1 MKSLFLLFAFF
12 FVLEAVVVQVP
23 LVKRSMGATQLAKRA
38 KFLPLAHHPKG
49 RAVQAKTP
57 GRLVTFEYTN
67 DFFTTNITLGTPAKT
82 FTVVVDQTDY
92 QFWVLDQAYFGEHTT
107 QHFYNANDSSTS
119 KVVDTSYYSDYIGGV
134 AQGFTIQD
142 SFSLQGLKVDGQTFG
157 SVTYLQQDEDV
168 EISVDGILGLTGSDW
183 GFDSPLGNLI
193 DQLDAPLYTIW
204 IGPHVPPSQGT
215 IQGAL
220 TLGGFDNEHCG
231 PVAVQV
237 AEYERTGT
245 YVFNI
250 SQVDIGSYSRAVDF
264 NAFQDVSLPFLG
276 IPYTE
281 YWELYLDLL
290 PNYDY
295 TYNQFTCTLVLT
307 TYDDDS
313 FWLGVPF
320 TTSFCAQVDIWAH
333 AVGFAP
339 VKAQ

>member
-1 MKSLFLLFAFF
+1 MKSLLLLLALF

-23 LVKRSMGATQLAKRA
+23 LEKRSLGAAQLAKRA
-38 KFLPLAHHPKG
+38 KFLPFAHHPKG

-57 GRLVTFEYTN
+57 GRLVTFEYT
-67 DFFTTNITLGTPAKT
+67 TKT

-107 QHFYNANDSSTS
+107 QHFYNVNDSSTS
-119 KVVDTSYYSDYIGGV
+119 KVVDSSYYSNYIGGV

-168 EISVDGILGLTGSDW
+168 EIPVDGILGLTDADW
-183 GFDSPLGNLI
+183 GFDSPLANLI
-193 DQLDAPLYTIW
+193 DQLDAPQYTIW

-220 TLGGFDNEHCG
+220 TLGGFDSDHCG
-231 PVAVQV
+231 PMAVQV
-237 AEYERTGT
+237 AEYQRAGT

-276 IPYTE
+276 
-281 YWELYLDLL
+281 
-290 PNYDY
+290 
-295 TYNQFTCTLVLT
+295 
-307 TYDDDS
+307 
-313 FWLGVPF
+313 
-320 TTSFCAQVDIWAH
+320 
-333 AVGFAP
+333 
-339 VKAQ
+339 